1 MVILIGALLL
11 ALLPM
16 NVSAQS
22 VEGLGSPRFI
32 FGPLGVTPRIA
43 LKDVGIDSN
52 PRNQAVNPE
61 RDFTATLV
69 PGVDTYLRI
78 GRGRL
83 TGKTS
88 VEYLYFNELEEQRS
102 FNFNQELRAEVLL
115 NRVAPFVA
123 GGYLRTRQRPNLEI
137 DARVQQNT
145 TFVGGGMALRLGAR
159 TNLELEARRSQ
170 LKFGEG
176 EFGDAVIA
184 QALDRDVDL
193 FGATTKVALTPLTTF
208 VLRVESTKDRFKFDP
223 VRSSD
228 SVSVLPGFEF
238 KPSALIAGKVSVGYR
253 RFDAIDDS
261 VPDFAGVIG
270 EVDARY
276 TWREQTRLGFK
287 ASRDIEYSIE
297 DVQPY
302 FVANGGGLEITQ
314 VIGLNWFAV
323 ARGSRTRL
331 VYRNYIGGTAP
342 IGDVGRSDR
351 VDTYGA
357 GFGRKLGDDIRVSL
371 DVNKVRRL
379 STVVMRQYE
388 GYRVGVSISYG
399 S

>member
-11 ALLPM
+11 ALLPVG
-16 NVSAQS
+16 VSAQTID
-22 VEGLGSPRFI
+22 GAASPRFI

-52 PRNQAVNPE
+52 PRNQAENPE

-88 VEYLYFNELEEQRS
+88 VEYLYFSKLDEQRS
-102 FNFNQELRAEVLL
+102 FNFNQELRAEVVL

-123 GGYLRTRQRPNLEI
+123 AGYLRTRQRPNLEI
-137 DARVQQNT
+137 DTRVQQKT
-145 TFVGGGMALRLGAR
+145 RFAGGGTTLRLGSK
-159 TNLELEARRSQ
+159 TSLELEARRVQ
-170 LKFGEG
+170 LTY
-176 EFGDAVIA
+176 GDGTYGDPLIA
-184 QALDRDVDL
+184 QALDRDSDAL
-193 FGATTKVALTPLTTF
+193 AWTSKVVLTPLTTF
-208 VLRVESTKDRFKFDP
+208 AVRAESRRDRFKFNP
-223 VRSSD
+223 IRSSD
-228 SVSVLPGFEF
+228 SVSVLPGFQF
-238 KPSALIAGKVSVGYR
+238 KPSALIAGKVSAGFR
-253 RFDAIDDS
+253 RFDAIDAS
-261 VPDFAGVIG
+261 VPDFSGLIG
-270 EVDARY
+270 ELDASY
-276 TWREQTRLGFK
+276 TWQERTRFGFK
-287 ASRDIEYSIE
+287 ASRDVEYSVE
-297 DVQPY
+297 DIQPY

-314 VIGLNWFAV
+314 IIGLNWFAV

-331 VYRNYIGGTAP
+331 VYRNYIGGLVP
-342 IGDVGRSDR
+342 VGEIGRSDR

-357 GFGRKLGDDIRVSL
+357 GFGRRLGDDVRVSL

-379 STVVMRQYE
+379 STVPSRQYE